1 MNEKLEFLQEV
12 LETKKDRELT
22 ASGSD
27 LNMITR
33 NQYRRELYNEII
45 DLIKVIK
52 EFKIGGK
59 ET

>member
-1 MNEKLEFLQEV
+1 MNEKLEFLHEV

-33 NQYRRELYNEII
+33 NQHRRELYNEII

-52 EFKIGGK
+52 EFKIGG
-59 ET
+59 